1 MGTHARHRRA
11 RKQCVRATPAGE
23 RFTRVALSLS
33 LLVLGKDILIIV
45 PDFTVILYKEKD
57 ILHKFKISDLYFTHT
72 Q

>member
-1 MGTHARHRRA
+1 MRA
-11 RKQCVRATPAGE
+11 ATPAGE
-23 RFTRVALSLS
+23 RFTRFGRALS

-57 ILHKFKISDLYFTHT
+57 ISHKFKISDLYFTHT